1 MALRRY
7 FPYQNLGCKLHRGL
21 FLFKMHEVK
30 RVQKCVL
37 VVYFRA
43 YPMLKPEDKEK
54 SKAWSSLE
62 GVLCRQEKAVT

>member
-1 MALRRY
+1 
-7 FPYQNLGCKLHRGL
+7 
-21 FLFKMHEVK
+21 MHEVK

-43 YPMLKPEDKEK
+43 YSMLKPEDKEK
-54 SKAWSSLE
+54 SKAWSSIE